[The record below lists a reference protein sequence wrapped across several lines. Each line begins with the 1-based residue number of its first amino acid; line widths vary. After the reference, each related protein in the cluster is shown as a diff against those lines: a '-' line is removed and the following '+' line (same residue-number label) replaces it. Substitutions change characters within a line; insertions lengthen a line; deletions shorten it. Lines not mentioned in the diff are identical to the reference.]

1 MLSRGVLSRNKMD
14 EAALRQMSRE
24 AYEQGNFD
32 LATSYYRQILEIRP
46 YDYENII
53 KLGSVLILQ
62 SNFVTAVQVYGDAIT
77 KLETQNEKGKA
88 LGTMH
93 VRLAEAYV
101 SLHRLEEAQAQLEIA
116 GRSGADPPV
125 VSEAR
130 GRIHN
135 IKGEYDKALAA
146 YQEYIHFAPNEN
158 YGYLGIADAY
168 KGLKRYDLALDSL
181 KSAKA
186 ITPNDYWVEI
196 ALGNLAMVVEN
207 YGTALSHYKSAQV
220 LDPRKPAVIFSMGRA
235 YLMMKDYVNARKM
248 FSLALERRPNSA
260 HSMHGLAQV
269 EIADGNT
276 RQAIA
281 LLKSAILLNPAN
293 RSYYA
298 LLIQTQMTSGKV
310 LDAWRTSFQ
319 ARKRFVNQKA

>member
-1 MLSRGVLSRNKMD
+1 MGEEGLRKLAEEADEKGKYDLS
-14 EAALRQMSRE
+14 
-24 AYEQGNFD
+24 
-32 LATSYYRQILEIRP
+32 TSYYRQILKIRP
-46 YDYENII
+46 NDYEVII

-62 SNFVTAVQVYGDAIT
+62 SNFVAAVQVYGDAIT
-77 KLETQNEKGKA
+77 ELESQNETGKA

-93 VRLAEAYV
+93 VRLAEASL

-116 GRSGADPPV
+116 SRSGADPPV

-135 IKGEYDKALAA
+135 IKREYDKALAA
-146 YQEYIHFAPNEN
+146 FQEYIHFAPNKN
-158 YGYLGIADAY
+158 YGYLGMANAY
-168 KGLKRYDLALDSL
+168 EGLKQYDLAIVAL

-186 ITPNDYWVEI
+186 TTPNDYWVEI
-196 ALGNLAMVVEN
+196 AFGNLAMVVEN

-220 LDPRKPAVIFSMGRA
+220 LNPRKPAVIFSMGRA

-260 HSMHGLAQV
+260 DSMHGLAQV